1 MPPQKVQERTR
12 LPKSTIDKIAPPIL
26 RENAEREAIQEAERA
41 LKREHEKILKEK
53 YPCPLCYK
61 GYGIVDGGALTAFL
75 DGSVC
80 RIGAEDETVGKG
92 SPFFRP
98 YYAHCSYRRCPARLI
113 FPRDTREEALR
124 AFLLGEWI
132 RPHPFVSVSDG
143 SEWTYTKQGL
153 ASAVS
158 SLMND
163 YSPEQ
168 IKQLGFNPIAVDELA
183 NRRAL
188 RIAKFNPDAFDLT
201 LMCPKC
207 GSRGEFRKAVNPTNH
222 SKESWCCWWR
232 VGCPRCGA
240 RTVNSFPTREQAQS
254 AFEEGDLLREPKIDK
269 SEGGKE

>member
-1 MPPQKVQERTR
+1 MAYYDPWREAVENAKELLRLGMPPQKVQERTR

-26 RENAEREAIQEAERA
+26 QENADREAIQEAERA

-53 YPCPLCYK
+53 YPCPLCHK

-75 DGSVC
+75 NGSVC

-188 RIAKFNPDAFDLT
+188 RIAKF
-201 LMCPKC
+201 
-207 GSRGEFRKAVNPTNH
+207 
-222 SKESWCCWWR
+222 
-232 VGCPRCGA
+232 
-240 RTVNSFPTREQAQS
+240 
-254 AFEEGDLLREPKIDK
+254 KIC
-269 SEGGKE
+269 